1 MTSACLGYKSED
13 LLPVEKYKH
22 ILDHWLTVCRDLSI
36 VRRGGP
42 SISPAALHSVA
53 LDTNDEAV
61 QANQHS
67 SYLLQRE
74 HVVKSDRGNYN

>member
-1 MTSACLGYKSED
+1 MGQD
-13 LLPVEKYKH
+13 P
-22 ILDHWLTVCRDLSI
+22 SI

-74 HVVKSDRGNYN
+74 HVVKSDRGNYT